1 MKIYASV
8 FSSRS
13 DMRTKLKYL
22 SKCESLADAQIKSA
36 KYSKH
41 IEFDLLECY
50 QIDDTDDTEY
60 NNHREAGF
68 DQFPWSP
75 DKGPVSLI
83 HTDYKKGFHPIGEEP
98 VDAPYSKGRENCYGF
113 GVIINQGDPDKER
126 KCVVI
131 FDSGEKTETAKGTA
145 KKFEMLAM
153 AIRDNLGVPF
163 EVPFIGNELN
173 ADDYPPI
180 K

>member
-13 DMRTKLKYL
+13 DMRTKFKHLFRCK
-22 SKCESLADAQIKSA
+22 SLADAQIKA
-36 KYSKH
+36 AQFSKH
-41 IEFDLLECY
+41 TECPSLECY
-50 QIDDTDDTEY
+50 EVMPDEVE
-60 NNHREAGF
+60 NHESAGF
-68 DQFPWSP
+68 YWIP
-75 DKGPVSLI
+75 DIEVFDDPVTLI
-83 HTDYKKGFHPIGEEP
+83 HTNYKQGFHPIGEEP
-98 VDAPYSKGRENCYGF
+98 ANLPWIKGRENCYGL
-113 GVIINQGDPDKER
+113 GVMVNQGDPDKER

-131 FDSGEKTETAKGTA
+131 FDSGEKTESAKGTA

-153 AIRDNLGVPF
+153 AIRNDSGIPF

-173 ADDYPPI
+173 AGDYPST